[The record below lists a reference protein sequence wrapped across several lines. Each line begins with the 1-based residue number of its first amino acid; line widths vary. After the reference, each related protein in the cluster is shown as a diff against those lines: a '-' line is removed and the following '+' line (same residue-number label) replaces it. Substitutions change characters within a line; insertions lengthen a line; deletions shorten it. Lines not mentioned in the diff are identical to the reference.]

1 MFRKFDCIDG
11 CSDCCIYREYYPSLE
26 YGKIGVLIFPEEKSI
41 IEYQIKNTDTQVK
54 IIPRLGIG
62 MNRKGD
68 GPKRI
73 IAYQMM
79 GKNID
84 GNLCPFLEI
93 DHSQRSPHG
102 GFRCGIYENR
112 PLACRAYPVL
122 QENNKVVKLDSKC
135 QFCHKFS
142 SPYDSNGLQHE
153 IEALTKI
160 KRQFSSVDE
169 KIEVWR
175 YATSVGD
182 EKIKHKLL
190 PEGWILQRI

>member
-1 MFRKFDCIDG
+1 MLRKFSCIEA

-26 YGKIGVLIFPEEKSI
+26 YGKAGVLILPEEKSK
-41 IEYQIKNTDTQVK
+41 IKDQTKITNTEVK

-62 MNRKGD
+62 KNRKGN

-73 IAYQMM
+73 LAYQMM
-79 GKNID
+79 GKNAD

-93 DHSQRSPHG
+93 HNPEKSPHG
-102 GFRCGIYENR
+102 GFKCKIYENR

-122 QENNKVVKLDSKC
+122 QENDKTVKLDSKC
-135 QFCHKFS
+135 QFCQKFS
-142 SPYDSNGLQHE
+142 SPYDSDSLHDE

-160 KRQFSSVDE
+160 KEEFSVDE

-190 PEGWILQRI
+190 PEGWVLQNI

>member
-1 MFRKFDCIDG
+1 MIRKFGCIDA

-26 YGKIGVLIFPEEKSI
+26 YGKIGVLILPEEKSRI
-41 IEYQIKNTDTQVK
+41 MDQIKITDTEVK

-62 MNRKGD
+62 KNRKGD
-68 GPKRI
+68 GPKRVV
-73 IAYQMM
+73 AYQMM
-79 GKNID
+79 GKNAN

-93 DHSQRSPHG
+93 DSPQKSPHG
-102 GFRCGIYENR
+102 GFRCKIYENR

-122 QENNKVVKLDSKC
+122 QENNKKVELDSKC

-142 SPYDSNGLQHE
+142 SPYDSNNLHDE

-160 KRQFSSVDE
+160 KAEFPSVDE

-182 EKIKHKLL
+182 ENIKHKLL
-190 PEGWILQRI
+190 PQGWILQHI